1 MRYLIIGGSAAG
13 VSAVEAIRSVDR
25 NSEINL
31 FSWESTP
38 LYSRVLLS
46 YYIADL
52 LPKEQLS
59 FRPLDFFK
67 DFKVTAHLG
76 QRVQAISPETKAIRT
91 EDGREHSYDRLLI
104 ATGSTP
110 NSMDIPGADK
120 QGIFAVRNLEHAQ
133 GIVRHL
139 TKTTPVCILGGGLI
153 GMRVGYALS
162 VRGLKVKLII
172 ASDRILSQM
181 LDEEASRIVQA
192 RMQEH
197 GIDVLTGRN
206 AVRILGGD
214 SVESVVLDS
223 GEKIDCQ
230 LVVVG
235 KGVDPNVEIVSSTRI
250 EVGEGILAD
259 DHMRTS
265 EPDIYA
271 AGDVAEAYDLCWER
285 PNVNALWP
293 IAFEQ
298 GRVAGLNMAG
308 REVAYDGSF
317 RMNALDVYGLPVI
330 STGITRPQ
338 GTGYEE
344 VKVSAKE
351 SYRKLVLKDGRIV
364 GSIYIGDVQK
374 TGIITTLLKKRIKVS
389 DYVPFLLS
397 DRLNF
402 ADLLPLIKR
411 NADKFKEVEYRELS
425 QRPSASRR

>member
-1 MRYLIIGGSAAG
+1 
-13 VSAVEAIRSVDR
+13 
-25 NSEINL
+25 
-31 FSWESTP
+31 
-38 LYSRVLLS
+38 
-46 YYIADL
+46 
-52 LPKEQLS
+52 
-59 FRPLDFFK
+59 
-67 DFKVTAHLG
+67 
-76 QRVQAISPETKAIRT
+76 
-91 EDGREHSYDRLLI
+91 
-104 ATGSTP
+104 
-110 NSMDIPGADK
+110 
-120 QGIFAVRNLEHAQ
+120 
-133 GIVRHL
+133 
-139 TKTTPVCILGGGLI
+139 
-153 GMRVGYALS
+153 MRVGYALS

-214 SVESVVLDS
+214 SVDSIVLDS

-250 EVGEGILAD
+250 KVGEGILAD

-293 IAFEQ
+293 VAFEQ

-317 RMNALDVYGLPVI
+317 RMNSLDVYGLPVI

-344 VKVSAKE
+344 VKVSAHE
-351 SYRKLVLKDGRIV
+351 SYRKLVLKEGRIV

-397 DRLNF
+397 NRLNF

-425 QRPSASRR
+425 QRPSTSRS